1 MLRLYKQ
8 AALYDLP
15 NNKLSELMAISNE
28 GEGGGGVPINCLL
41 MNIYRLPDTD
51 LSLQIF
57 LEGDWTG
64 FRTGNGGK
72 LSNS

>member
-1 MLRLYKQ
+1 
-8 AALYDLP
+8 
-15 NNKLSELMAISNE
+15 MAISNE